1 MTQPTLIAIDWG
13 TSNLRA
19 ALLNVD
25 GHPIE
30 SRSTPGGVMAVK
42 DGRFADALSH
52 LCGDWMHA
60 YPCALIASGMVGSR
74 QGWQEAPYLD
84 CPASID
90 KAANNL
96 TPIELNLPGHVS
108 RRLYIAPG
116 LRFQEPSGV
125 YDVMRGEETQI
136 WGANIAPK
144 SCCILP
150 GTHSKW
156 AWTGQKGEILRFQ
169 TWMTGELFG
178 LHTQHGI
185 LGRLMQTGAKSI
197 ASFEAGVRLGLSQLA
212 KANHVV
218 FAARTAG
225 LMEQVPTQQLADY
238 LSGILIGLEVAG
250 GMQELPHAGTQ
261 TITLIGDDGLCERYG
276 LALKIAGLHW
286 VRSEADATTRGQW
299 LIAEHAGLLAKNGV

>member
-1 MTQPTLIAIDWG
+1 MNQPTLIAIDWG

-19 ALLNVD
+19 ALLNAD
-25 GHPIE
+25 GQAIE

-42 DGRFADALSH
+42 DGLFEEALSH
-52 LCGDWMHA
+52 LCGDWMQA

-74 QGWQEAPYLD
+74 QGWKEAPYLD
-84 CPASID
+84 CPANID
-90 KAANNL
+90 KAANHLTTIEMNL
-96 TPIELNLPGHVS
+96 QGGGS
-108 RRLYIAPG
+108 RHLYIAPG
-116 LRFQEPSGV
+116 LRYQEPSGF

-136 WGANIAPK
+136 WGANMAPN

-156 AWTGQKGEILRFQ
+156 AWTGQRGEILRFQ

-178 LHTQHGI
+178 LHTKHGI
-185 LGRLMQTGAKSI
+185 LGRLMQAGAESL
-197 ASFEAGVRLGLSQLA
+197 ASFESGVRLGLSQLA

-225 LMEQVPTQQLADY
+225 LMEQVPTNQLADY

-250 GMQELPHAGTQ
+250 GMKELSHAATQ
-261 TITLIGDDGLCERYG
+261 TLTLIGDDGLCERYG
-276 LALKIAGLHW
+276 LALKIAGLQW
-286 VRSEADATTRGQW
+286 ERSETDATTRGQW
-299 LIAEHAGLLAKNGV
+299 LIAKQAGLLPINEP

>member
-19 ALLNVD
+19 ALLDVD
-25 GHPIE
+25 GQVLE

-42 DGRFADALSH
+42 DGHFQDALVN

-74 QGWQEAPYLD
+74 QGWREAPYLD
-84 CPASID
+84 CPSNID
-90 KAANNL
+90 RAAKTL
-96 TPIELNLPGHVS
+96 TMIELKLPENAT

-116 LRFQEPSGV
+116 LRYQEASGV

-136 WGANIAPK
+136 WGAELPPN

-156 AWTGQKGEILRFQ
+156 AWTGLQGEILRFQ

-178 LHTQHGI
+178 LHTKHGI
-185 LGRLMQTGAKSI
+185 LGRLMETGSESI
-197 ASFEAGVRLGLSQLA
+197 SSFEAGVRLGLAQLA
-212 KANHVV
+212 KANHVI

-225 LMEQVPTQQLADY
+225 LMGQVPSNQLADY
-238 LSGILIGLEVAG
+238 LSGILIGLEVAAG
-250 GMQELPHAGTQ
+250 QNELSTATPQ
-261 TITLIGDDGLCERYG
+261 TLTLIGDDGLCERYG
-276 LALKIAGLHW
+276 LALNIAGLHW
-286 VRSEADATTRGQW
+286 ERSETDPTTRGQW
-299 LIAEHAGLLAKNGV
+299 LIAKDAGLLLQNEP

>member
-1 MTQPTLIAIDWG
+1 MNQPTLIAIDWG

-19 ALLNVD
+19 ALLNAD
-25 GHPIE
+25 GQAIE

-42 DGRFADALSH
+42 DGLFAEALSQ
-52 LCGDWMHA
+52 LCGDWMQA

-74 QGWQEAPYLD
+74 QGWKEAPYLD

-90 KAANNL
+90 KAAKNL
-96 TPIELNLPGHVS
+96 TPIEINLQGGGS

-116 LRFQEPSGV
+116 LRFQEASGV

-136 WGANIAPK
+136 WGANISPN

-156 AWTGQKGEILRFQ
+156 AWTGQRGEILRFQ

-178 LHTQHGI
+178 LHTKHGI
-185 LGRLMQTGAKSI
+185 LGRLMQAGPESLV
-197 ASFEAGVRLGLSQLA
+197 SFESGVRLGLSQSA

-225 LMEQVPTQQLADY
+225 LMEQVPTHQLADY

-250 GMQELPHAGTQ
+250 GMNELSNASAQ
-261 TITLIGDDGLCERYG
+261 TLTLIGDDGLCERYG
-276 LALKIAGLHW
+276 LALKIAGLNW
-286 VRSEADATTRGQW
+286 ERSEADATTRGQW
-299 LIAEHAGLLAKNGV
+299 LIAKQAGLLPTNAP